1 MLLLRF
7 RLGATTDAAMPTGD
21 TEAAAAAA
29 GIIPGESDV
38 IMHGLNSALPRCGKG
53 SGG

>member
-21 TEAAAAAA
+21 TAAA